1 MFFKAFIN
9 KQLQIII
16 NFMLKIKENSMGQV
30 DRIIFEIEELRKK
43 LNSLIINEKNKFTDA
58 RVVELSQELDM
69 VLNRYNQLMR
79 NSK

>member
-1 MFFKAFIN
+1 
-9 KQLQIII
+9 
-16 NFMLKIKENSMGQV
+16 MLKIKENSMGQV

>member
-1 MFFKAFIN
+1 
-9 KQLQIII
+9 
-16 NFMLKIKENSMGQV
+16 MGQV